1 MCWGP
6 AVLLLVTNFQ
16 TGILVFRPLISPALS
31 VLSLCQSVHSFD
43 MPIPTT
49 EKAQLLREYLDIQ
62 GDLDVQATVS
72 AALQK
77 VEARGS
83 LTQEEVEHMSVEQ
96 KLGESPCGVFPLVA
110 RTSRVHNHAPNACAA
125 CAPPLTDTLFFVAS
139 MEFNP

>member
-1 MCWGP
+1 M
-6 AVLLLVTNFQ
+6 
-16 TGILVFRPLISPALS
+16 FRPLITHRPLS

-110 RTSRVHNHAPNACAA
+110 RTSRVHNHAPNACA
-125 CAPPLTDTLFFVAS
+125 PPLTDTLFFVAS